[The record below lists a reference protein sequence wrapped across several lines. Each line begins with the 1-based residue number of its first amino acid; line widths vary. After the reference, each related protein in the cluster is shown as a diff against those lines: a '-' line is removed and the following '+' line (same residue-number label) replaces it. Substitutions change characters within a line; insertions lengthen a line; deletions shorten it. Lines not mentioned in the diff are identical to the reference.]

1 MKESLNYLLHRKKHA
16 STFNFKLELYSHPKK
31 DEEIVSDIVVVKGKH
46 ATLNEDDKAIIDDQL
61 EELSSSVKETSKL
74 ILRRMGIRAR
84 NGLLVHGIIID
95 MRSTNQL
102 ILSEVLG
109 NDAMKQ

>member
-1 MKESLNYLLHRKKHA
+1 MEFHVKNKNSDSSALDSESLRTVYILWIT
-16 STFNFKLELYSHPKK
+16 SW
-31 DEEIVSDIVVVKGKH
+31 
-46 ATLNEDDKAIIDDQL
+46 
-61 EELSSSVKETSKL
+61 SSVKETSKL

-84 NGLLVHGIIID
+84 NGLLVHGVIID

>member
-1 MKESLNYLLHRKKHA
+1 MNYLLDRKTHA
-16 STFNFKLELYSHPKK
+16 STFNFNLELYSHLKK
-31 DEEIVSDIVVVKGKH
+31 DEEIVSNIVVVKGKH
-46 ATLNEDDKAIIDDQL
+46 ATLSEDDKAIIDDQL

-95 MRSTNQL
+95 MRYTNQL